1 MTNERWKELQTEIA
15 KLKEIDNK
23 KTERV
28 TAELDAEKK
37 LEKFY
42 ISGMAWIPSYRDF
55 DQYDTTV
62 EANSKENALEVF
74 NKTSMA
80 KFMKYEPC
88 IQSEAEWSDMCK
100 RLEKY

>member
-1 MTNERWKELQTEIA
+1 MNE
-15 KLKEIDNK
+15 KLK
-23 KTERV
+23 
-28 TAELDAEKK
+28 
-37 LEKFY
+37 KFY

-62 EANSKENALEVF
+62 EATSKDNALEVF
-74 NKTSMA
+74 NKTPMA

-88 IQSEAEWSDMCK
+88 IQTEKECKDMCK